1 MILKVGQ
8 KVKVH
13 WCPQFEPL
21 PIELSVAWLVSS
33 GWKSTAAA
41 PGGQIYQAAWWIC
54 QVLPG
59 RETVHPVVVE
69 ACRNLTEFHR
79 IPDFHPWGTSMF
91 TFSAGWTCKL
101 WCPYLVSR
109 QSVSTKEIIL
119 RFSLHTFLQMFL
131 LNPFNQ
137 FCHHIQGWNTNVQ
150 SPEFITSTIRVCKGC
165 WGLPQTGGTR
175 SGNSCWNFTRAWCPN
190 NILWIRFM
198 LVSATGFVNGPAGFA
213 IFLLWHG
220 PSVRSC
226 ARQLEVVHDSY
237 RRSCARRNSV
247 IFLGN
252 RVGWGGGGGKG
263 TL

>member
-1 MILKVGQ
+1 MIPTARSNWFCSFILVILKVGQ
-8 KVKVH
+8 KVKAN

-137 FCHHIQGWNTNVQ
+137 FCHHIKGWNTCSESRVYQFNNQ
-150 SPEFITSTIRVCKGC
+150 SLQGLLRPSPDWRDSFRKFMLEFHQGMISK
-165 WGLPQTGGTR
+165 QH
-175 SGNSCWNFTRAWCPN
+175 SGN
-190 NILWIRFM
+190 
-198 LVSATGFVNGPAGFA
+198 
-213 IFLLWHG
+213 
-220 PSVRSC
+220 
-226 ARQLEVVHDSY
+226 
-237 RRSCARRNSV
+237 
-247 IFLGN
+247 
-252 RVGWGGGGGKG
+252 
-263 TL
+263 